1 MDALGMQYVRI
12 FVLKILYEH
21 MVIED
26 VVLKGRKL
34 LTPGTLSIGRTPGS
48 KLAGINTVRLG
59 LWSRADHFYLL
70 AVIPDEFMIHFQ
82 HLVWKNTTAHHLGGK
97 GWSRKHRNHYC
108 IQHHCFMKTRTVGT
122 MEKANISK
130 FIGFVCGCSVEC
142 VTFI

>member
-48 KLAGINTVRLG
+48 KLAGNKY
-59 LWSRADHFYLL
+59 S
-70 AVIPDEFMIHFQ
+70 
-82 HLVWKNTTAHHLGGK
+82 
-97 GWSRKHRNHYC
+97 
-108 IQHHCFMKTRTVGT
+108 KTRS
-122 MEKANISK
+122 ME
-130 FIGFVCGCSVEC
+130 
-142 VTFI
+142 